1 MPDTLAHY
9 ALSYLVASR
18 MVKPRYA
25 VLFAPIGLLP
35 DVDTVLRIHRWI
47 THSLV
52 FVAIIVLVGAI
63 ILNYYSPR
71 HLEYILLATGLYVL
85 HIITDVFTAATPILW
100 PITNQAY
107 MFRIEIDGVITNHSV
122 NIEPQIELITKNA
135 DFTPKPVLEGPLIT
149 PVGIIVAVGTIAI
162 IIIEIMKEN
171 IVFKKQ

>member
-52 FVAIIVLVGAI
+52 LVMTVILVASIPLLYMNYKYLEYLVLTPTLYILHIVLD
-63 ILNYYSPR
+63 
-71 HLEYILLATGLYVL
+71 T
-85 HIITDVFTAATPILW
+85 FTASTPILW
-100 PITNQAY
+100 PIT
-107 MFRIEIDGVITNHSV
+107 
-122 NIEPQIELITKNA
+122 
-135 DFTPKPVLEGPLIT
+135 KPSIYAGYRVKRYCI
-149 PVGIIVAVGTIAI
+149 
-162 IIIEIMKEN
+162 
-171 IVFKKQ
+171 